1 LFPRKK
7 GLICSLGQLKFLLF
21 EDMIILCGK
30 KSLSHSLKQLKLFF
44 PKDMIIPRGA
54 MNFLR
59 ERPKFPKETYV

>member
-7 GLICSLGQLKFLLF
+7 DLICSLGQLKFLLL

-30 KSLSHSLKQLKLFF
+30 KSLNHFPKQLKLLFL
-44 PKDMIIPRGA
+44 KDMIVPREA
-54 MNFLR
+54 MNFPR